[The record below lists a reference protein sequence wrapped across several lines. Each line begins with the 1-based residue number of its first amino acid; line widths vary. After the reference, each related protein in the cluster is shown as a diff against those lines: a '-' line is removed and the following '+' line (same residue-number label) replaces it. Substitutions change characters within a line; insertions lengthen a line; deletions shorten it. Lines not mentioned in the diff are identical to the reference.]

1 MGWRGGINTYA
12 YVGNNP
18 LNYIDSLGLRPN
30 VDTYRSPDEA
40 AVVALL
46 EINAQSI
53 SENREYSGSVY
64 QIEGENVYRYTETL
78 PGTKDSSPL
87 LHDVPGNNEYA
98 IVELFHTHAGFD
110 PDFIVNGENRNN
122 IFSPED
128 MKISTDIRKPNVM
141 INPDWNIQK
150 FDPKKPKY
158 GRRGINVPFCK
169 K

>member
-1 MGWRGGINTYA
+1 MRPITLSLIGPTGYNIARYYSPELGRYLQSDPIGLAGGINTYA

-98 IVELFHTHAGFD
+98 IVELFHTHAGFVQ
-110 PDFIVNGENRNN
+110 IL
-122 IFSPED
+122 
-128 MKISTDIRKPNVM
+128 
-141 INPDWNIQK
+141 
-150 FDPKKPKY
+150 
-158 GRRGINVPFCK
+158 
-169 K
+169 